1 MEVQELVN
9 LIMNSGVTLFM
20 LAYFIY
26 RDKTFMQKL
35 DSTLTVINKYLE
47 KEERDKKNNEC

>member
-47 KEERDKKNNEC
+47 KEERDKNNER

>member
-1 MEVQELVN
+1 
-9 LIMNSGVTLFM
+9 MNSGVTLFM

-35 DSTLTVINKYLE
+35 DNTLTLISKYLE
-47 KEERDKKNNEC
+47 KEEKERDN